1 MNNINRTIDS
11 TVWEVLSSQCPRPLE
26 YTNRK
31 ITSFWITYYTKL
43 DRAVSQPL
51 KSQILNEITWK
62 M

>member
-1 MNNINRTIDS
+1 MKNINRIIDS
-11 TVWEVLSSQCPRPLE
+11 MVWEVFSPQCPSPIK
-26 YTNRK
+26 YTNKK